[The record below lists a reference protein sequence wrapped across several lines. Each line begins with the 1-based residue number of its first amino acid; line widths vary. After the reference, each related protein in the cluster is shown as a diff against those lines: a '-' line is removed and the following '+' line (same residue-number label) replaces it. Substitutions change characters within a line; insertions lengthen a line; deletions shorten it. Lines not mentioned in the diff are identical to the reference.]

1 MQYPEVVDAEPVPVG
16 KRAWSLP
23 PVLEN
28 KDMCFFTSLA
38 ANAAAV
44 AEKYG
49 KQLDIVEAARQ
60 ILAEQERDARARQ
73 DIRPGRR
80 MSVYDVRLAED
91 IYVIPAYAEPPCV
104 IVSGSEELQVMQWG
118 LIPRTAKPEN
128 AMTAWPVRLKFN
140 YGALCDED
148 IMELVAE
155 MQTPG
160 L

>member
-1 MQYPEVVDAEPVPVG
+1 
-16 KRAWSLP
+16 
-23 PVLEN
+23 
-28 KDMCFFTSLA
+28 
-38 ANAAAV
+38 
-44 AEKYG
+44 
-49 KQLDIVEAARQ
+49 
-60 ILAEQERDARARQ
+60 
-73 DIRPGRR
+73 
-80 MSVYDVRLAED
+80 
-91 IYVIPAYAEPPCV
+91 
-104 IVSGSEELQVMQWG
+104 MQWG